1 MRGLKRDMK
10 SLKNK
15 FDNWIGG
22 GIQIISKNYYIILK
36 SFRFNVIRFARLSI
50 ISLV

>member
-22 GIQIISKNYYIILK
+22 GYTNYLQELLYNSKK
-36 SFRFNVIRFARLSI
+36 FQV
-50 ISLV
+50 